1 MSVEAWLPFCFY
13 FCCLQTSGLKVFES
27 VKSAASSAPEE
38 DDDELEALRSAAL
51 LSMKAKTKATSGS
64 PNLSE
69 VRDRPGIYPN
79 YSRYQHAKRTPAL
92 GKQYPRGQ
100 HTRSNLIVIQPVP
113 LDGSEPRRNPSET
126 CHNSGAFRAIEPP
139 RLSLPQDRWCPQLKE
154 GTPAPQKSDTSKRKV
169 SGKFSHFES
178 SSESEE
184 SDDDDGLL
192 RSGSTSSSS
201 AISLD
206 DDSCGE
212 LNTDSNA
219 PADEEDTVDRFDTN
233 SNSQCASQSPICSQD
248 RADIRSTESEA
259 VSNENDANR
268 HLEAPSSPA
277 PTDNSR
283 LQTPLEDRSPGLTIS
298 EKCGVESVHRDDR
311 PGESEGR
318 TDVSALSRC
327 SQTTPE
333 ICRQEN
339 ASRIE
344 ADDKR
349 DEDES
354 PPKSRGCGTD
364 NGVSLTTECG
374 AHRRE
379 VERRVNVVAESVA
392 QAERRATP
400 ISWEK
405 RAEGDKHE
413 ASRVPVEGNGPPP
426 SASNLLE
433 ARRRKFELNAPVCPT
448 GGKIV
453 LLKGP
458 KCTDQTAQLEN
469 PPPPPLHEA
478 RSRSRSGSVSPP
490 LLRSVLSVVKVTSRE
505 PSPLSQPAAVAERKR
520 HRRAGGGRT
529 VEVIMP
535 DIGDESSDAGEIT
548 ASSAKLPVH
557 LRLGE
562 APSAV
567 CTSKKKK
574 SKRKRSSRDLPGG
587 AKRKRTKASLDHGPR
602 QREQRWRRKVCSLRP
617 SSP

>member
-1 MSVEAWLPFCFY
+1 AAVAEVMAE
-13 FCCLQTSGLKVFES
+13 TSGLKAFES

-92 GKQYPRGQ
+92 GKYPRGQ

-113 LDGSEPRRNPSET
+113 LDGSEPTRNPSET

-154 GTPAPQKSDTSKRKV
+154 GTPAPQKGDTSKRKV

-206 DDSCGE
+206 DDSYEE
-212 LNTDSNA
+212 LNADSNA
-219 PADEEDTVDRFDTN
+219 PVDEEDTVDRFDTN
-233 SNSQCASQSPICSQD
+233 SNSQCASQSPIYSQD
-248 RADIRSTESEA
+248 RVDIRSTESEA
-259 VSNENDANR
+259 VSNENDTNR
-268 HLEAPSSPA
+268 HLEAPSSPV
-277 PTDNSR
+277 PTGNSR
-283 LQTPLEDRSPGLTIS
+283 LQTPPEDRSPDLTIS
-298 EKCGVESVHRDDR
+298 EKCGVESAHRDDQ

-318 TDVSALSRC
+318 TGVSALSRC

-339 ASRIE
+339 APRIE

-349 DEDES
+349 DEDEF

-364 NGVSLTTECG
+364 NGVSTTSECTPDERTS

-379 VERRVNVVAESVA
+379 VERKVNVVAENVA
-392 QAERRATP
+392 QAERRAAP
-400 ISWEK
+400 ISWE
-405 RAEGDKHE
+405 RCAEGDKHE
-413 ASRVPVEGNGPPP
+413 ALRVPAEGNGPPP

-458 KCTDQTAQLEN
+458 KCTDQMAQLEN

-505 PSPLSQPAAVAERKR
+505 PSPLPQPAAVAERKR

-535 DIGDESSDAGEIT
+535 DIGDESSDAGEVT

-574 SKRKRSSRDLPGG
+574 SKRKRSSRDSSGS

-602 QREQRWRRKVCSLRP
+602 QREQRWRRKVCSLGP